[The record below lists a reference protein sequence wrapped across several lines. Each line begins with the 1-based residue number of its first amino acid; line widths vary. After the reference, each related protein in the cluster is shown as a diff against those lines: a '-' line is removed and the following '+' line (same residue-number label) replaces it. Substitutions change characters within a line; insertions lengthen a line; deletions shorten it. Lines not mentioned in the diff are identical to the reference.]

1 MRRLFAIAAVL
12 LSGCGVDT
20 SPLGAAARQVTLTN
34 LVEVVR
40 ETVVTNT
47 VTLTNVVVV
56 RKVEPR
62 ELSLRKTAPYS
73 VVGKSLSAGQLRKL
87 AAAAGARVIECES
100 ASVALV
106 EASDK
111 AVGNL
116 RAGKVLSVHPLA
128 ADDKIAADAGG
139 NVRIIPMSAIDVA
152 AIANAIRSCGGEIF
166 QVIASGSPA
175 IRAKVSFAA
184 MKKLAGRGDVR
195 RIERDGK

>member
-1 MRRLFAIAAVL
+1 MRRLFAIVAVL

-20 SPLGAAARQVTLTN
+20 SPSGATVRQVPLTN

-73 VVGKSLSAGQLRKL
+73 VVGKSLSVGQLRKL

-106 EASDK
+106 EASDT

-116 RAGKVLSVHPLA
+116 RAGTVLSVYPLA

-139 NVRIIPMSAIDVA
+139 NVRIIPMSAIDLA

>member
-1 MRRLFAIAAVL
+1 MRWFSAIAAVL
-12 LSGCGVDT
+12 LSGCGADT
-20 SPLGAAARQVTLTN
+20 SHSGAVARQVTLTN
-34 LVEVVR
+34 FVEVVR
-40 ETVVTNT
+40 ETTVTNT
-47 VTLTNVVVV
+47 VTLTNVVV
-56 RKVEPR
+56 RNEHPR

-73 VVGKSLSAGQLRKL
+73 VIGKSLSAGQLRKL

-116 RAGKVLSVHPLA
+116 RAGKVLSVHQLS

-152 AIANAIRSCGGEIF
+152 ALADAIRSCGGEIL

>member
-1 MRRLFAIAAVL
+1 MRWFSAIAAVL
-12 LSGCGVDT
+12 LSGCGADT
-20 SPLGAAARQVTLTN
+20 SHSGAVARQVTLTN
-34 LVEVVR
+34 FVEVVR
-40 ETVVTNT
+40 ETAVTNT

-73 VVGKSLSAGQLRKL
+73 VVGKSLASGQLRKL

-116 RAGKVLSVHPLA
+116 RAGNVLSVHQLS

-152 AIANAIRSCGGEIF
+152 ALADAIRSCGGEIL

-175 IRAKVSFAA
+175 IRAKVSFVT